1 MYTTGDH
8 VKILKYKN
16 IFAKGYARNRAE
28 EVFVISKMKNT
39 VSWTYVINDFNGEEI
54 IVTFYAKELQKT
66 IQNEFSIEKVIN
78 EKKVSYM
85 SNEKDMLIH
94 LMAGLIK

>member
-16 IFAKGYARNRAE
+16 IFAKGYARNRSE
-28 EVFVISKMKNT
+28 EVFVTSKMKNT
-39 VSWTYVINDFNGEEI
+39 VSWTYVIIDFNGEEI

-66 IQNEFSIEKVIN
+66 IQNEFSIEEVIN

>member
-1 MYTTGDH
+1 
-8 VKILKYKN
+8 
-16 IFAKGYARNRAE
+16 
-28 EVFVISKMKNT
+28 MKNT

>member
-1 MYTTGDH
+1 M
-8 VKILKYKN
+8 
-16 IFAKGYARNRAE
+16 
-28 EVFVISKMKNT
+28 
-39 VSWTYVINDFNGEEI
+39 EEI

-66 IQNEFSIEKVIN
+66 SQNEFNIEKVIN

-94 LMAGLIK
+94 LMAGLTK